1 LSLFLIVVWMTV
13 APVPIMPL
21 HSAVLPVVLTI
32 ALVLIV
38 EVTLVGAVFAVV
50 PVMVV
55 TVVPIADTDVHVR
68 FLRLGTG
75 HDYSWRGMS
84 SSQE

>member
-1 LSLFLIVVWMTV
+1 MSLFLIVVWMTV

-32 ALVLIV
+32 APVLIV

-68 FLRLGTG
+68 FLSLGTG
-75 HDYSWRGMS
+75 HNYSWRGKS